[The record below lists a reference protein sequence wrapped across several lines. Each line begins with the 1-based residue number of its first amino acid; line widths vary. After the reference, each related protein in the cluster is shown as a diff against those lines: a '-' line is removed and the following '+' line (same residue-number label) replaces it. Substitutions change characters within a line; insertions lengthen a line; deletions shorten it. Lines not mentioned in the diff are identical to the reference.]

1 MSDNKNICGKSA
13 DCPDIACGFEWIV
26 GCPHAP
32 LLHALPSATDE
43 QREAA
48 LFCLTGPLIP
58 AMRLIVINRMSRVEE
73 KGGSDENA

>member
-1 MSDNKNICGKSA
+1 MDREAPDDPPDPCNI
-13 DCPDIACGFEWIV
+13 
-26 GCPHAP
+26 AP

-73 KGGSDENA
+73 KGGSDDPLQA